1 MRPLCADQGLPVRA
15 QRAAVALTAL
25 LALAGCS
32 GGPGPVAAPSSS
44 SSAPSSS
51 TLPATPAPAVG
62 EALTALEGEFDARLG
77 LYAVD
82 TGSGQVVAH
91 RADER
96 FGYASTHKALSAA
109 AVLDRTSD
117 AELDQV
123 VTYTA
128 EDLVPHSPVTEAH
141 VGAGLPLRE
150 LAAAAVQHSD
160 NTAANLLFD
169 RLGGP
174 AGLEQALRDLGD
186 DVTSVDRTE
195 TALNTAVPGDVRDT
209 STPRALATDLQ
220 AVLLGDALDPADRD
234 LLTGWMRD
242 NATGGTLVRAGVP
255 ADWQV
260 ADKSG
265 GGGHGTRNDIA
276 VVWPP
281 DGAPI
286 VLAVLSSRDEADAEY
301 SDALIARA
309 TDIAVTALS

>member
-1 MRPLCADQGLPVRA
+1 MRA
-15 QRAAVALTAL
+15 QRAAVALTVL

-51 TLPATPAPAVG
+51 SLPATPDPAVG

-109 AVLDRTSD
+109 AVLDRTTD

-128 EDLVPHSPVTEAH
+128 EDLVTHSPVTEAH

-309 TDIAVTALS
+309 TDIAVTALA